1 MGGQKPGGGGADWAR
16 GPNVPVGADS
26 MHWSAT
32 DPGQQVP
39 QASGGVGAAGWGG
52 PAGGPP
58 PPPPQTVPQQHHDLT
73 GWLRNPLEFFFT
85 NNSCS
90 HTPSL
95 LIELEQ

>member
-73 GWLRNPLEFFFT
+73 GWLRKFFWNFCLQIT
-85 NNSCS
+85 SVDIL
-90 HTPSL
+90 SL